1 MANTMGLVFGFKL
14 HALPGLEG
22 LFESGVL
29 AAANHTDLT
38 RTQRVRL

>member
-1 MANTMGLVFGFKL
+1 MGLVFSFKL
-14 HALPGLEG
+14 HTLTNLEG
-22 LFESGVL
+22 LLVSWAF